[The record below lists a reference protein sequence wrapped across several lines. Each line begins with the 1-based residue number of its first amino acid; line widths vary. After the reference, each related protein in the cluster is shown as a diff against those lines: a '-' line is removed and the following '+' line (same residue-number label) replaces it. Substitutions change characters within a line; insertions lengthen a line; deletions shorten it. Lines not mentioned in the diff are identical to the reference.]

1 LCVST
6 EIEVTPSTA
15 NVHGGTGRPSR
26 AAYGSTHPPMHAS
39 TWQRMPRDAASAASS
54 GIGSTTPC
62 AYDGAEPTTSTVDP
76 STAAAVA
83 ATSARKSGPTGTT
96 RAVTPK

>member
-1 LCVST
+1 MST

-15 NVHGGTGRPSR
+15 NVHGPTGRPNR

-54 GIGSTTPC
+54 WTGSTTPC
-62 AYDGAEPTTSTVDP
+62 AYDGAEPTTSTVDA
-76 STAAAVA
+76 SMAAAVA
-83 ATSARKSGPTGTT
+83 ATSARRSGPTGTT

>member
-1 LCVST
+1 MST

-39 TWQRMPRDAASAASS
+39 TWQRIPREAARAASDGMS
-54 GIGSTTPC
+54 STTPC
-62 AYDGAEPTTSTVDP
+62 AYDGAEPTTSTVD
-76 STAAAVA
+76 SSMAAAVA